1 MKIVLKNTL
10 PDGTQIQLE
19 DWSEHN
25 TPEFPNLY
33 GLQIGAYPI
42 AVNTGAYQL
51 VRTGER
57 FRLTIAMNSHT
68 GYSNEDVF
76 ADYEALVHGKKSLQD
91 LAAHFW
97 NLKKDEWYLG
107 MFTPG
112 TDEWCEA
119 QNRYGVKARF

>member
-1 MKIVLKNTL
+1 MKIILKNTL
-10 PDGTQIQLE
+10 PDGTEIQLE

-42 AVNTGAYQL
+42 AANTGAYRF

-57 FRLTIAMNSHT
+57 FRLTIAMNSHA
-68 GYSNEDVF
+68 GYHNEDVF

-112 TDEWCEA
+112 TTEWYEA
-119 QNRYGVKARF
+119 QNRYGVKSGF